1 MKLETELFFYSYTFR
16 NRGRTVLYNEKGFTL
31 VEILVSL
38 TLLTTIVLT
47 ASYFFT
53 QSNTISSYNN
63 QKLVAVNLARSTL
76 ERIQLEP
83 TSYITNGIAGSPYSY
98 QSCLTSGE
106 SSCQNYRV
114 FINNHEYTIDVA
126 LSQDNNE
133 KDLKLV
139 DIQVDVSLTS
149 SDKSIKSTVE
159 GYIANDSI
167 LP

>member
-1 MKLETELFFYSYTFR
+1 MLT
-16 NRGRTVLYNEKGFTL
+16 NEKGFTL

-38 TLLTTIVLT
+38 TLLTTLVLS
-47 ASYFFT
+47 ASYFFI

-83 TSYITNGIAGSPYSY
+83 SSYITNGIAGSPYSY
-98 QSCLTSGE
+98 QSCQTSGRA
-106 SSCQNYRV
+106 SCQNYRV
-114 FINNHEYTIDVA
+114 LINNHEYIVDVA

-139 DIQVDVSLTS
+139 DIQVDVTLSS

-159 GYIANDSI
+159 GYIAHDSI

>member
-1 MKLETELFFYSYTFR
+1 MLT
-16 NRGRTVLYNEKGFTL
+16 NEKGFTL

-38 TLLTTIVLT
+38 TLLTTLVLS
-47 ASYFFT
+47 ASYFFS

-83 TSYITNGIAGSPYSY
+83 SSYITNGIAGSPYSY
-98 QSCLTSGE
+98 QSCQTSGG
-106 SSCQNYRV
+106 SACQNYRV
-114 FINNHEYTIDVA
+114 LINNHQYTVNVVIT
-126 LSQDNNE
+126 QDNNE

-139 DIQVDVSLTS
+139 DIQVDVSLVT

-167 LP
+167 LQ

>member
-1 MKLETELFFYSYTFR
+1 MLS
-16 NRGRTVLYNEKGFTL
+16 NEKGFTL

-76 ERIQLEP
+76 ERIQLDP
-83 TSYITNGIAGSPYSY
+83 TSYIPNGIVGSPYSY
-98 QSCLTSGE
+98 QSCQNSGQP
-106 SSCQNYRV
+106 SCQHYQV
-114 FINNHEYTIDVA
+114 LINDHEYLVSVS
-126 LSQDNNE
+126 LSQDQNE
-133 KDLKLV
+133 KDLQLV
-139 DIQVDVSLTS
+139 DVKVDISLS
-149 SDKSIKSTVE
+149 STDKSIKSTVE
-159 GYIANDSI
+159 GYIANDTI

>member
-1 MKLETELFFYSYTFR
+1 ML
-16 NRGRTVLYNEKGFTL
+16 NNEKGFTL

-38 TLLTTIVLT
+38 TLLTTIVLA
-47 ASYFFT
+47 ASYFFS

-83 TSYITNGIAGSPYSY
+83 SSYITNGIAGSPYSF
-98 QSCLTSGE
+98 QSCQASGG

-114 FINNHEYTIDVA
+114 LINNHEYAIDVA